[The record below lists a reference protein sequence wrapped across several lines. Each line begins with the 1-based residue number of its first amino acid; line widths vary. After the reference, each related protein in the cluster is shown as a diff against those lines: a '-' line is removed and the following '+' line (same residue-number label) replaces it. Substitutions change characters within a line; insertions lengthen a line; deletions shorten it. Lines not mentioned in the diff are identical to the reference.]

1 MEKAL
6 SHFCRGVLSLIM
18 LFPIVGPLDLMPAP
32 TRDLYNTDRAFQFI
46 QVLTDARYVTVMMAV
61 VFVMALYFLWTKR
74 EALAALLM
82 LPVTLNIVGFHAF
95 LDGGLL
101 TSGTVLGD
109 VLFLLNLYFLWQGSG
124 ELKQL
129 LSRSSESV
137 R

>member
-101 TSGTVLGD
+101 TSGAVLGD